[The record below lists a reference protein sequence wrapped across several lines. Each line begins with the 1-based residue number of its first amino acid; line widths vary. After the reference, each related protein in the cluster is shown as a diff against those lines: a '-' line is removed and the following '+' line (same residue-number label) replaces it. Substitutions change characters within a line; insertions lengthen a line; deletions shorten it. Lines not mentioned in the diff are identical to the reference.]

1 METDGNIHFFRLLV
15 VSVRNHP
22 ARLTELLLKLCI
34 SIQSSCDPSSSL
46 RLVLLSA
53 MNSVICT
60 GSCACKNAEVRQ
72 IKPTTVR
79 TTKDFMEL
87 ASDYEV
93 KRVQRSR
100 QGSSY
105 KSIFGD
111 LFLFYFSAQGGQ
123 TPIARIE
130 L

>member
-1 METDGNIHFFRLLV
+1 MLTEGNIHFFRLLV

-22 ARLTELLLKLCI
+22 ARLTALLLKLCI

-72 IKPTTVR
+72 IKLATRR

-87 ASDYEV
+87 ASDCEV
-93 KRVQRSR
+93 NRMQRSR
-100 QGSSY
+100 PGSGY
-105 KSIFGD
+105 KWIFGD
-111 LFLFYFSAQGGQ
+111 LFLFYF
-123 TPIARIE
+123 
-130 L
+130 